1 MCLYDTLSASI
12 KTAILASVVIDKE
25 VEFEAVECL
34 RGLALGGLF
43 GGVR

>member
-12 KTAILASVVIDKE
+12 KTAMLASVIDE
-25 VEFEAVECL
+25 DRLEFETVECFRDL
-34 RGLALGGLF
+34 GLGGLF